1 MLLAAK
7 GLTKS
12 YGGVAVLSHLD
23 VSLASGEI
31 RALVGENGA
40 GKSTLIKI
48 LSGAVVPDSGQVW
61 IEDLLMPVGS
71 PLKSRERGLSIV
83 YQELTLVPELTV
95 AENIFL
101 GRELGHPFLRRRE
114 MNRLA
119 QELLTML
126 GLDLDASA
134 IVRGLSIAQQQ
145 LVEVS
150 RALAIDAKVLILDEP
165 SATLSVSDVH
175 KLFAVLRRLRGRGL
189 AVIYVSHRLEEVFEI
204 ADTVTVL
211 RDGRHVATSSIAG
224 MTREGLIQQMVG
236 RTVSE
241 EFPPRAPIPGR
252 PVLEVEHLNVPPR
265 VADVSLTVRS
275 GEIVGLAGLVG
286 AGRTSA
292 ALAMVG
298 MLPSA
303 GRVQL
308 LGAPVHFRTPAEAI
322 SQGLVYVTE
331 DRKGRGVFPDLSLG
345 ENICITH
352 MSGFTTAGLLSIG
365 VARRRAETAIR
376 DFGIRTSGVDQRIG
390 TLSGGNQQKALLA
403 RYLLEQPA
411 VLILDE
417 PTRGVDVGARAEI
430 YRTMNHLTSLGLGI
444 LMISSDMLE
453 ILGMSDRIVV
463 MREGR
468 TVGERARHEATAES
482 IMALSTAA

>member
-1 MLLAAK
+1 MLLSAK

-12 YGGVAVLSHLD
+12 YGGVAVVSNLD
-23 VSLASGEI
+23 VDLASGEI

-40 GKSTLIKI
+40 GKSTLIKM
-48 LSGAVVPDSGQVW
+48 LSGAVAPDSGHVW
-61 IEDLLMPVGS
+61 LEDRLMPVGT
-71 PLKSRERGLSIV
+71 PLGSRERGLSIV

-95 AENIFL
+95 ADNIFL
-101 GRELGHPFLRRRE
+101 GRELGRLFLRRRD
-114 MNRLA
+114 MNRRA
-119 QELLTML
+119 QELLNRL
-126 GLDLDASA
+126 GVDLDAST

-145 LVEVS
+145 LVEIS

-165 SATLSVSDVH
+165 SSTLSGADVH
-175 KLFAVLRRLRGRGL
+175 KLFAVLRQLRARGL

-211 RDGRHVATSSIAG
+211 RDGRHVATSSIVG
-224 MTREGLIQQMVG
+224 MTREELILQMVG
-236 RTVSE
+236 RSLSE
-241 EFPPRAPIPGR
+241 EFPPRTTTFGH
-252 PVLEVEHLNVPPR
+252 PVLTVERFAVPPR
-265 VADVSLTVRS
+265 VSDVSFVVRS

-286 AGRTSA
+286 AGRTST

-308 LGAPVHFRTPAEAI
+308 LGSFVYFETPAQAI
-322 SQGLVYVTE
+322 REGLAYVTE
-331 DRKGRGVFPDLSLG
+331 DRKGRGIFPELTLG

-352 MSGFTTAGLLSIG
+352 MSAFTTAGLLSVSG
-365 VARRRAETAIR
+365 ARREAEAAIR
-376 DFGIRTSGVDQRIG
+376 DFGIRTSGADQRMG

-403 RYLLEQPA
+403 RYLLKPPVA
-411 VLILDE
+411 LILDE

-430 YRTMNHLTSLGLGI
+430 YKTMNQLTSLGLGI
-444 LMISSDMLE
+444 LMISSDMGE

-463 MREGR
+463 MCEGR
-468 TVGERARHEATAES
+468 TVGELARGEATAES
-482 IMALSTAA
+482 IMALATAA